1 MTTAKL
7 IVAMSSKKKENINR
21 ILDIQV
27 SQGICSIS
35 IEREWMRLKEMS
47 AVDVEIALY
56 EIEKL
61 KHTLAFHR

>member
-21 ILDIQV
+21 ILDIRV
-27 SQGICSIS
+27 SQGICSIC

-47 AVDVEIALY
+47 AVDVEIALC
-56 EIEKL
+56 EIEKV
-61 KHTLAFHR
+61 KHTQFFYH